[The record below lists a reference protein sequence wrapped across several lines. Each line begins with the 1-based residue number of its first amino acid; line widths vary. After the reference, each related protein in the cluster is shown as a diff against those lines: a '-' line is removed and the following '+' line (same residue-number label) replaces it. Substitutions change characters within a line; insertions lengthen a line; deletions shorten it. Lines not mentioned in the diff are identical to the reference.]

1 MKRKFYPPIKS
12 VTMLNQNNVYE
23 IEVSGIND
31 ELLGSIPK
39 GDGITPEKA
48 YQMFLDKFST
58 KDKCMENSDIKV
70 KGIQYKLTETLKQE
84 IRKMMK
90 PIVWEE

>member
-23 IEVSGIND
+23 IEISGVNG

-39 GDGITPEKA
+39 GDADSPEKA

-58 KDKCMENSDIKV
+58 KEKCMENSNFIV
-70 KGIQYKLTETLKQE
+70 KGIQYRITETLKQQ

-90 PIVWEE
+90 PIIWLE